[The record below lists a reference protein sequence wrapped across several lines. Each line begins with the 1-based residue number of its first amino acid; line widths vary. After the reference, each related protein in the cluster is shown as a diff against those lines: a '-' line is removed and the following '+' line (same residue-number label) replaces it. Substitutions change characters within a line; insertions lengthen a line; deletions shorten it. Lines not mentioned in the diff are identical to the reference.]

1 MPYGTLYLV
10 PTPIG
15 NLEDITLRALRVLK
29 EVDSVICED
38 TRQTIK
44 LFNHFGIQKP
54 LLSFYTY
61 NQERRIPGIIAGLA
75 TGKNFALVSDSG
87 TPGISDPGFFLVE
100 AALKAQVNVVPLPGA
115 SAAITALVGSGLP
128 THSFIF
134 LGFLKKKSG
143 KMKKELDTAS
153 KTGATVIF
161 YESPHRIRKTMAL
174 CAEVFSKETRVVLA
188 RELTKKFEEFSR
200 GTLEEINTQLSQKEP
215 IGEYVVLISCQDK
228 PKPEDEQDD

>member
-44 LFNHFGIQKP
+44 LLNHFGIQKP
-54 LLSFYTY
+54 LISFYTY
-61 NQERRIPGIIAGLA
+61 NQERRIPGIVGGLSA
-75 TGKNFALVSDSG
+75 GKNYALVSDSG

-100 AALKAQVNVVPLPGA
+100 AALKAKANVVPLPGA
-115 SAAITALVGSGLP
+115 SAAITALVASGLP
-128 THSFIF
+128 THSFLF

-143 KMKKELDTAS
+143 KMKKELDAAS

-161 YESPHRIRKTMAL
+161 YESPHRIRKTLAL
-174 CAEVFSKETRVVLA
+174 CAEVFAKETEVVLA
-188 RELTKKFEEFSR
+188 RELTKKFEEFLR
-200 GTLEEINTQLSQKEP
+200 GTLEEINIQLAQKEP
-215 IGEYVVLISCQDK
+215 MGEYVVLINCSDK
-228 PKPEDEQDD
+228 PEPEDEQDD